1 MLRRPTKKDGF
12 HHMTVYLPSRRIDEV
27 YKYTAAEVEKYF
39 EIIRSTAHLIIR
51 FARGGGFENATNI

>member
-1 MLRRPTKKDGF
+1 
-12 HHMTVYLPSRRIDEV
+12 MTVYLPSRRIDEV